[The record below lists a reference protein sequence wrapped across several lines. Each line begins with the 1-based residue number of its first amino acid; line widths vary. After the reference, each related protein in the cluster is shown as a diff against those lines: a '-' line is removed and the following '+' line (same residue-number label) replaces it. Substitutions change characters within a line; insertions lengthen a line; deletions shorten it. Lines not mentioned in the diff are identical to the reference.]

1 MTLYFD
7 SSAVAKLLLAEDGSE
22 RVRELWAF
30 ETTVVSSWITYVET
44 TAAIAA
50 AERSGRI
57 SPRTMREALTRL
69 RSEWAAVEAIDVDDS
84 TSAKAA
90 SLAVRHGL
98 RGMDA
103 IHLASAVLLAEAEPV
118 VVTWDVALHR
128 AAQAEGLAVSV

>member
-1 MTLYFD
+1 M
-7 SSAVAKLLLAEDGSE
+7 
-22 RVRELWAF
+22 RELWAF